1 MKMTDND
8 LLTFVLLIWAGVAT
22 GLWLDARRDAKLTK
36 RVVIHLV
43 ENKDERE
50 KFFAGADLMVQSK
63 GKFDDN

>member
-1 MKMTDND
+1 MTDND
-8 LLTFVLLIWAGVAT
+8 LLTFVLLVWAGVAT

-50 KFFAGADLMVQSK
+50 KFFAGADLMVKSK
-63 GKFDDN
+63 GNFDDR

>member
-1 MKMTDND
+1 MTDND
-8 LLTFVLLIWAGVAT
+8 LLTFILLIWAGVAT
-22 GLWLDARRDAKLTK
+22 GFWLDARRDAKLTK

-63 GKFDDN
+63 GKFHD

>member
-1 MKMTDND
+1 MTDND
-8 LLTFVLLIWAGVAT
+8 LLTFILLIWAGVAT

-63 GKFDDN
+63 GKFHD

>member
-1 MKMTDND
+1 MSDND
-8 LLTFVLLIWAGVAT
+8 LLNFVLLVWAGVAT

-63 GKFDDN
+63 GKFDESR

>member
-1 MKMTDND
+1 MTDND

-63 GKFDDN
+63 GKFHD

>member
-1 MKMTDND
+1 MSDND
-8 LLTFVLLIWAGVAT
+8 LLNLVLLAWAGVAT
-22 GLWLDARRDAKLTK
+22 GFWLDARRDAKLTK

-63 GKFDDN
+63 GRFDESR